1 MSPGNNMLRPVN
13 GVVKLYRRY
22 RGLPKEIYVLAVGRM
37 VNSMGAFVHP
47 LLTMILTTKLG
58 MKSDEAGML
67 MTFLL
72 LTQMPISALGGFLAD
87 RFGRRKLIITFQ
99 FMGAAMY
106 LACGFI
112 PISGITVYL
121 MMAASYFYA
130 LTYPAME
137 AVTMDLTNADQR
149 KEAFALLYMGMN
161 LGFMFGPTIGGLLLE
176 NYLPLLFIGDAVTT
190 IVAAVLFMVFV
201 RETLPQKGEKEEPL
215 LEKYVEESVFSV
227 LWKRKIIIIFSLIMM
242 ILQFTYSQW
251 TFALPLQMGALFE
264 NSSSK
269 YGMLASFNGLLVIIL
284 TPLVTPFVRRSRAL
298 SGTLVGGLMYAVAF
312 AMLIFMKEL
321 YLFYIS
327 MFIFTF
333 GEVIMTID
341 WGVFIAG
348 MLPSSHRGR
357 IDSIV
362 NIITGMGRVL
372 SPMVIGWI
380 IAMSGLGAAW
390 MAISGAGFIGCA
402 ALLALIRSRSGRKQI
417 DSVSGHDVSV

>member
-1 MSPGNNMLRPVN
+1 MFRPVN
-13 GVVKLYRRY
+13 GVVRILHRY
-22 RGLPKEIYVLAVGRM
+22 RGLPKEIYVLAAGRM
-37 VNSMGAFVHP
+37 VNSIGAFVHP

-72 LTQMPISALGGFLAD
+72 FTQMPISVLGGFLAD
-87 RFGRRKLIITFQ
+87 RFGRRKLIIVFQ

-112 PISGITVYL
+112 PISGITIYL
-121 MMAASYFYA
+121 MMAASYFYS
-130 LTYPAME
+130 LTYPAMD

-149 KEAFALLYMGMN
+149 KEAYALLYMGMN
-161 LGFMFGPTIGGLLLE
+161 LGFMFGPTVGGLLLE
-176 NYLPLLFIGDAVTT
+176 SHLPLLFIGDAVTT
-190 IVAAVLFMVFV
+190 IVATVLFVVFV

-215 LEKYVEESVFSV
+215 LEKYAEESVFSI

-242 ILQFTYSQW
+242 VLQFTYSQW
-251 TFALPLQMGALFE
+251 TFALPLQMGELFE
-264 NSSSK
+264 NSSAK
-269 YGMLASFNGLLVIIL
+269 YGMLASFNGFLVIIL

-298 SGTLVGGLMYAVAF
+298 SGTLVGGLMYAAAF

-341 WGVFIAG
+341 AGVFIAG

-362 NIITGMGRVL
+362 SIITGMGRVL

-380 IAMSGLGAAW
+380 IAISGLGAGW

-402 ALLALIRSRSGRKQI
+402 MLFALMRSRSGRKQI
-417 DSVSGHDVSV
+417 DIVGGQDAAG